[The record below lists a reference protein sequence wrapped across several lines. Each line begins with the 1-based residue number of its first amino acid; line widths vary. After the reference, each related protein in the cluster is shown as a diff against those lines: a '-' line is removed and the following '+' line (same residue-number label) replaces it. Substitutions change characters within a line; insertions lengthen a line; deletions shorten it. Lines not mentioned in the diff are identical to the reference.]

1 MSRYNKRY
9 SKRHIPRRIKE
20 INIKPE
26 NKDYDFNHKNQL
38 KYKVVIKE
46 KGCRKPKMTTHAK
59 NTPCLDIIEDILK
72 ETSQEESRK

>member
-9 SKRHIPRRIKE
+9 YKRNIPRRIKE

-46 KGCRKPKMTTHAK
+46 KGC
-59 NTPCLDIIEDILK
+59 
-72 ETSQEESRK
+72 

>member
-9 SKRHIPRRIKE
+9 YKRNIPRRIKD

-26 NKDYDFNHKNQL
+26 KKRLCFNHKNQL

-46 KGCRKPKMTTHAK
+46 KGCRKPKMTRHAK
-59 NTPCLDIIEDILK
+59 NTSCLDIIKDNLK
-72 ETSQEESRK
+72 ETSQEKSWK

>member
-9 SKRHIPRRIKE
+9 YKRHIPRRIKE

-46 KGCRKPKMTTHAK
+46 KGCRKPKMTTHA
-59 NTPCLDIIEDILK
+59 
-72 ETSQEESRK
+72 